1 MVMCH
6 LLTNTRYI
14 PMKITKLRI
23 PNIYKF
29 ELIRKFEIIDTDL
42 NVSLEMPLDRRKV
55 VLTTNYLKQFLHVKP
70 IHTLEISYQASKNQ
84 ISKNM
89 F

>member
-1 MVMCH
+1 VS
-6 LLTNTRYI
+6 LIDQYPKYSDENYEASY
-14 PMKITKLRI
+14 
-23 PNIYKF
+23 NIYKF

-42 NVSLEMPLDRRKV
+42 NVLLEMPLDRRKV
-55 VLTTNYLKQFLHVKP
+55 VLTTNNLKQFLHVKP
-70 IHTLEISYQASKNQ
+70 IHILEISYQASKNQ